1 MLHPYNFSVNNKTTL
16 LLPLPEFSLYLLAQ
30 VLEENFTVLEALL
43 KLPVEKK
50 ILFSPIQCIFHQ
62 KKSSVEEGSAFF
74 PPSSLPILFHHESCS
89 IRVLMFLSINDGFT
103 NGDLSLK
110 LLVKT

>member
-30 VLEENFTVLEALL
+30 VLVENFTVLEALL
-43 KLPVEKK
+43 KLPIEKK

-62 KKSSVEEGSAFF
+62 KKSSVEEGI
-74 PPSSLPILFHHESCS
+74 PPQRIFSTLIPSYLVSS
-89 IRVLMFLSINDGFT
+89 
-103 NGDLSLK
+103 
-110 LLVKT
+110 